1 MSLRAA
7 RFASRR
13 TASSFRLAPCVL
25 AALLGCPQPQGAPSD
40 PEGAK
45 PAATVGGHT
54 ITLAELDRHIKD
66 NLFQQATEGGDKS
79 KLYEIRSEAIESVI
93 DEQLL
98 EAEAKKRGMTTEAM
112 LAAEEAK
119 AKPVEQ
125 GDIQAFYERVKS
137 RLGET
142 KLEVVADQIRQ
153 RLEGQRRAEARQA
166 FVKGLRD
173 AAKVSVALEPPRI
186 PVVAEGP
193 SRGPET
199 APVTIVEFSDYQC
212 PFCKRAEP
220 TVHQIAQRYPEKV
233 RIVYRHFPL
242 DNIHPQA
249 RGASEAAACAEEQGK
264 FWEYHARVFESSP
277 KLEKEALRQ
286 AAEKAKLDLAAY
298 DQCVAERRHQAR
310 VEKDLEA
317 GRAAGVSGTPAFFVN
332 GIPLSGAQPPEKFVD
347 LIEKELQQPK
357 PPAS

>member
-1 MSLRAA
+1 MSKSVSCARTGAA
-7 RFASRR
+7 
-13 TASSFRLAPCVL
+13 LAGALAL
-25 AALLGCPQPQGAPSD
+25 AALAGCDAAPKGASD
-40 PEGAK
+40 PEAAK
-45 PAATVGGHT
+45 VAAQVGERAIT
-54 ITLAELDRHIKD
+54 IGELDTHIKEG
-66 NLFQQATEGGDKS
+66 LFRDASEDGAPA
-79 KLYEIRSEAIESVI
+79 KLYELRSQAIEEMI

-98 EAEAKKRGMTTEAM
+98 AAEAKARGLSVEDLTQLE
-112 LAAEEAK
+112 LSK

-125 GDIQAFYERVKS
+125 AEIQQFYDQIKA
-137 RLGET
+137 RLGKTPMEAVT
-142 KLEVVADQIRQ
+142 DQIRQ
-153 RLEGQRRAEARQA
+153 RLQAQRQAETRQA
-166 FVKGLRD
+166 FVAGLRQK
-173 AAKVSVALEPPRI
+173 ANVSVLIEPPRI
-186 PVVAEGP
+186 EVAAEGP
-193 SRGPET
+193 SLGPAN

-264 FWEYHARVFESSP
+264 FWEYHEQVFQSSP

-286 AAEKAKLDLAAY
+286 AAEKAKLDLASY
-298 DQCVAERRHQAR
+298 DQCVAERRHQAK